1 MPTFGGAARTT
12 HPGES
17 GATRV
22 GGAAGAAAVVVAAI
36 NVMAAAIPRLPVA
49 MGDKNTCVSSDVN
62 AQPLEVLPRGRHKL
76 SPEVVRASQRERLLR
91 AMLAS
96 VADRGYEAT
105 TVPQVVAEAKVSRNA
120 FYALFADKT
129 DCFLA
134 LCDEL
139 AAGVLDDI
147 SNPPEGEWLAAL
159 RSGTG
164 RYLRFW
170 QDRPAFS
177 RTYFVELPSAGV
189 RAIEQRARQ
198 YERFR
203 AMFDGLAAW
212 ARAQEPDLP
221 PLGPLATRTIVLGVT
236 EIIAEEV
243 RAGRTARLTGLEDDL
258 VDLIVL
264 LLTGRV

>member
-1 MPTFGGAARTT
+1 
-12 HPGES
+12 
-17 GATRV
+17 
-22 GGAAGAAAVVVAAI
+22 
-36 NVMAAAIPRLPVA
+36 
-49 MGDKNTCVSSDVN
+49 VSSDVN
-62 AQPLEVLPRGRHKL
+62 SEPLASLPRGRHNL
-76 SPEVVRASQRERLLR
+76 PAEVVRASQRERLLR
-91 AMLAS
+91 AMLEG
-96 VADRGYEAT
+96 VAERGYEAT

-139 AAGVLDDI
+139 AGEVLDDI
-147 SNPPEGEWLAAL
+147 SNPTQDAWLAAL
-159 RSGTG
+159 RAGTA

-177 RTYFVELPSAGV
+177 RTYFVELPSAGI

-221 PLGPLATRTIVLGVT
+221 PLGPLATRAIVLGVT

-243 RAGRTARLTGLEDDL
+243 RAGRTDRLTGLEDEL
-258 VDLIVL
+258 VELIVL
-264 LLTGRV
+264 LLTGAR